1 MAENKLKKLFEK
13 NSNKFLA
20 SEDLSSL
27 GNKVESSEY
36 VKQFSDESERFI
48 PPVDFDDPKNFVKFG
63 SAKEYYNDAIVRVH
77 DTYPYDGSGAEK
89 LEFHNS
95 SSYLDKWIYDTR
107 YPTSTGYVNFNAA
120 PNNTWTAKYNPATKE
135 YISFQGGPHKDPEST
150 SDYD

>member
-13 NSNKFLA
+13 KSNKFLA

-63 SAKEYYNDAIVRVH
+63 SAKNTITMRL
-77 DTYPYDGSGAEK
+77 S
-89 LEFHNS
+89 EFMT
-95 SSYLDKWIYDTR
+95 LTR
-107 YPTSTGYVNFNAA
+107 MMVLVQRN
-120 PNNTWTAKYNPATKE
+120 
-135 YISFQGGPHKDPEST
+135 
-150 SDYD
+150 